1 MCDMQFTPVV
11 CSVECSVCS
20 MKCTVA
26 GTSSWAGAD
35 AVSSAHCEVCSVQ
48 CAGKIYPKDP

>member
-1 MCDMQFTPVV
+1 MCDMQFKHVV